1 MNTRVII
8 CVIAVIIVVALLWWS
23 SREHLIMPDTILIPP
38 AFVPAVAPRFPEL
51 TVTSPASA
59 PVLRRANPRP

>member
-1 MNTRVII
+1 MNARVII
-8 CVIAVIIVVALLWWS
+8 AFVIVAIVIVVLWVTT
-23 SREHLIMPDTILIPP
+23 REHLIVPDTILIPP
-38 AFVPAVAPRFPEL
+38 KFVPAVAPRFPEL

>member
-1 MNTRVII
+1 MDPRIVIVGVLVLV
-8 CVIAVIIVVALLWWS
+8 CVLYFS
-23 SREHLIMPDTILIPP
+23 TREHMIMPSTILIPP
-38 AFVPAVAPRFPEL
+38 RAVPPVAPRMPEL